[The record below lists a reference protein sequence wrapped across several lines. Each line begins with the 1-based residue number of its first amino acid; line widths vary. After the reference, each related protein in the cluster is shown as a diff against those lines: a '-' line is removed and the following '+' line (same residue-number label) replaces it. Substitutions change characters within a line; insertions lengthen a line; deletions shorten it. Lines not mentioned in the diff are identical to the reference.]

1 MTQFSGTLP
10 LEQTFRF
17 LVRYSRQGP
26 AELIAYSVLHS
37 TGDARRI
44 AVSAALDRTERASLE
59 AIVRVFGEIPA
70 DLQTAAIARAD
81 VFLPIL
87 RQNVRDPDHHVRSN
101 ACDFLIRM
109 DDARVAYLFADLLQ
123 DAEEDIR
130 KKAQEG
136 LLSLAN
142 NYHTLVSCVERGS
155 LSISKQALETKRYA
169 LLDAL
174 LTALRFYKNHERPEV
189 IAALLSLDPRSDE
202 VLMDILANP
211 LDRRQRLILD
221 ILAKATYPRA
231 ASFILAMLKNPKT
244 VALGVEILETRSDA
258 AFGRLLMQAPPLFT
272 NARIIASLA
281 QVRIVPWLKNGGARG
296 FPARL
301 AVRAVRYLMA
311 TGASAEEK
319 RITLE
324 ALAKVNNVALAAA
337 AKFAISAQAH
347 LVRQDRTDAGLV
359 KIEERCP
366 EMRDDEKAL
375 EVAGAA
381 PHAGESMLLSDS
393 ELFRS
398 FVNAFDTLA
407 RADRDA
413 AISGFVSKGIFI
425 RELRKML
432 GEADPEVVLRV
443 VKVVEWQGC
452 QADIATELSLLTRHP
467 DARVRSSVVR
477 QLGKAGAYDAVKAL
491 FDTLADRDRRVLANA
506 IEGLEATGY
515 KQVIR
520 YLEPLLKHPD
530 NRIRANAAKA
540 AWTLGDESAKAV
552 IVDMLKS
559 QKADMR
565 LSALW
570 ALRQMGA
577 RDEAAII
584 KDMVTADPD
593 ERVRKSAELTLADL
607 ESMA

>member
-17 LVRYSRQGP
+17 LVRHTRQGV
-26 AELIAYSVLHS
+26 ADLIAYSVLHS

-44 AVSAALDRTERASLE
+44 AVSAALDRPERASLD
-59 AIVRVFGEIPA
+59 AIIRVFGEIAP

-87 RQNVRDPDHHVRSN
+87 RQNVRDADHHIRSN

-109 DDARVAYLFADLLQ
+109 DDARVAHLFADLLQ

-136 LLSLAN
+136 LLSLAS
-142 NYHTLVSCVERGS
+142 NYHTLVSFVERGS

-174 LTALRFYKNHERPEV
+174 LTALRFYKSHERPEIV
-189 IAALLSLDPRSDE
+189 GALLSLDPRSDE
-202 VLMDILANP
+202 VLIDILSNP
-211 LDRRQRLILD
+211 LDRRQRIILD
-221 ILAKATYPRA
+221 ILAKATYSRA
-231 ASFILAMLKNPKT
+231 ASFILAMLKSPKT
-244 VALGVEILETRSDA
+244 AALAAEILETRADA
-258 AFGRLLMQAPPLFT
+258 AFGRLLAQVPALFT
-272 NARIIASLA
+272 NARIISALQ
-281 QVRIVPWLKNGGARG
+281 QVRVVPWLKSGDASR

-301 AVRAVRYLMA
+301 AVRAVRYLMM

-319 RITLE
+319 RVTLE
-324 ALAKVNNVALAAA
+324 TLAKSGNVALAAA
-337 AKFAISAQAH
+337 AKFSLSAQAH
-347 LVRQDRTDAGLV
+347 LVRPDKADAGLV

-366 EMRDDEKAL
+366 EVKDEEKAD
-375 EVAGAA
+375 ETAAAGRARQ
-381 PHAGESMLLSDS
+381 SLLLSDS

-413 AISGFVSKGIFI
+413 AISDFVSKGVFL
-425 RELRKML
+425 REIKKML
-432 GEADPEVVLRV
+432 GDADAEMVLRV
-443 VKVVEWQGC
+443 IKVVEWQGC
-452 QADIATELSLLTRHP
+452 QADIATEMALLTRHG
-467 DARVRSSVVR
+467 DARIRASVVR

-506 IEGLEATGY
+506 IEGLEATGFR
-515 KQVIR
+515 QVLR

-540 AWTLGDESAKAV
+540 AWTLGEESAKDV

-570 ALRQMGA
+570 ALRQIGA
-577 RDEAAII
+577 REEAAII
-584 KDMVTADPD
+584 KEMATADPD
-593 ERVRKSAELTLADL
+593 ERVRKSAELTLTDL

>member
-17 LVRYSRQGP
+17 LVRHTRQGV
-26 AELIAYSVLHS
+26 ADLIAYSVLHS

-44 AVSAALDRTERASLE
+44 AVSAALDRPERASLE
-59 AIVRVFGEIPA
+59 AIIRVFSEIPP

-81 VFLPIL
+81 IFLPIL
-87 RQNVRDPDHHVRSN
+87 RQNVRDSDHHVRSN

-109 DDARVAYLFADLLQ
+109 DDARVAHLFADLLQ

-142 NYHTLVSCVERGS
+142 NYHTLVSFVEKGS

-174 LTALRFYKNHERPEV
+174 LTALRFYKSHERPEI

-202 VLMDILANP
+202 VLMDILSNP
-211 LDRRQRLILD
+211 LDRRQRIILD
-221 ILAKATYPRA
+221 ILAKASYPRA
-231 ASFILAMLKNPKT
+231 ASFVLAMLKSPKT
-244 VALGVEILETRSDA
+244 IALAVEILETRADA
-258 AFGRLLMQAPPLFT
+258 AFGRLLTQVPSLFT
-272 NARIIASLA
+272 NARIISALQ
-281 QVRIVPWLKNGGARG
+281 QVRVVPWLKNGDVSG

-319 RITLE
+319 RVTLE
-324 ALAKVNNVALAAA
+324 GLAKSGSVPLAAA
-337 AKFAISAQAH
+337 AKFSISALAH
-347 LVRQDRTDAGLV
+347 LVRQDKIDIGLV
-359 KIEERCP
+359 KVEQRCP
-366 EMRDDEKAL
+366 EVKDEEKAD
-375 EVAGAA
+375 EAAA
-381 PHAGESMLLSDS
+381 PRARQSLLLSDGD
-393 ELFRS
+393 LFRS

-413 AISGFVSKGIFI
+413 AIGGFVSKGILL

-432 GEADPEVVLRV
+432 GDADPEMVLRV
-443 VKVVEWQGC
+443 IKVVEWQGC
-452 QADIATELSLLTRHP
+452 QADIATEMALLTRHP
-467 DARVRSSVVR
+467 DARIRASIVR

-515 KQVIR
+515 RQVLR

-540 AWTLGDESAKAV
+540 AWTLGEESAKTV
-552 IVDMLKS
+552 ITDMLKS

-570 ALRQMGA
+570 ALRQIGA
-577 RDEAAII
+577 RDEAAVIRE
-584 KDMVTADPD
+584 MVTADPD